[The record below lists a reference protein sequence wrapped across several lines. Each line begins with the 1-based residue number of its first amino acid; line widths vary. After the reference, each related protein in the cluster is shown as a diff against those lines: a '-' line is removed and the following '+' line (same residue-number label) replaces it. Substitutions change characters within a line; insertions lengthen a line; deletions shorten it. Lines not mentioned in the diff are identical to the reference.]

1 MLFSDHIQ
9 SYLSLVPTQMK
20 GAMIFKI
27 LNLHSIHLKGISGIL
42 FSWHPEKQEMRV
54 FKKSYESLLSY
65 QGMVAKSQAI
75 GV

>member
-1 MLFSDHIQ
+1 
-9 SYLSLVPTQMK
+9 
-20 GAMIFKI
+20 MIFKI

-42 FSWHPEKQEMRV
+42 FSWLPEKQEMRV